1 MESSS
6 SSPAAA
12 IALPSGVTIGAGRET
27 SQTNAQG
34 AVIQGMVFPITTAAG
49 STSSVFVPYSEIHNT
64 VKVQALIAAR
74 VAAIVAISG

>member
-12 IALPSGVTIGAGRET
+12 IALPPGVTIGAGRET

-34 AVIQGMVFPITTAAG
+34 AVIQGMVFPVTTAAG

-64 VKVQALIAAR
+64 TKVQALIAAR
-74 VAAIVAISG
+74 VAAITAISG

>member
-6 SSPAAA
+6 SRPTAA
-12 IALPSGVTIGAGRET
+12 IALPAGVTIGPGRET

-64 VKVQALIAAR
+64 AKVQQLIDAR
-74 VAAIVAISG
+74 VAGITAISG